1 MSYIA
6 AKRLFLTADQ
16 SRVVDV
22 ASSEAGYLFRAAG
35 QPVSQAEVDR
45 YDLHKQGFVRPIRP
59 EATDDTAHNIAEVK
73 AETEP
78 PNIKAELKPSKKKA
92 TT

>member
-6 AKRLFLTADQ
+6 AKRLFLTADR

-35 QPVSQAEVDR
+35 QPVSQGEVDR
-45 YDLHKQGFVRPIRP
+45 YDLLKHGFVRPVRA
-59 EATDDTAHNIAEVK
+59 EASEEVAQTNAEVK
-73 AETEP
+73 AETEA
-78 PNIKAELKPSKKKA
+78 PNVKAELKPTKKKA
-92 TT
+92 DK